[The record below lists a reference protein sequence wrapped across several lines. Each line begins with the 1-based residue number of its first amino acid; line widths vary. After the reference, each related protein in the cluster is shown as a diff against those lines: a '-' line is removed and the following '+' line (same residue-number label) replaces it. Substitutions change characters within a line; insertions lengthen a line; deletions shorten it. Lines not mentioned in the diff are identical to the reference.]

1 MNRRAWLTGLLGLV
15 VVPSLAGAQ
24 APTKVFRVGIL
35 SGAGPKSPIGEP
47 IWQQFFQGLRDR
59 GYVEGQNV
67 VFEGR
72 YYGSDVERLPA
83 FAEELVRLRVDVI
96 LAGASPAPEVARR
109 ATSTIPIVMANHSDP
124 VARGLAASL
133 ARPGGNVTGLS
144 MSSPELRLKGL
155 QLLKE
160 VLPRLRRVAFLR
172 NPTVPGDFK
181 GLEAAA
187 RTLKLQVQHVEASA
201 ASELPG
207 AVATAT
213 KQRADAL
220 FVLAGYLFWAHRVRL
235 AELAAASRLPTVYLL
250 REHVEAGGLM
260 AYGVDL
266 RDLYRRAAGYV
277 DKILR
282 GARPGD
288 LPIEQASKFDLAINL
303 KAAKALGLAIP
314 PSVLARAD
322 LIVE

>member
-1 MNRRAWLTGLLGLV
+1 MNRRAWLKGGLGLLA
-15 VVPSLAGAQ
+15 VPSMAAAQ
-24 APTKVFRVGIL
+24 APAKVFRVGL
-35 SGAGPKSPIGEP
+35 LAGADPKSPVAMP
-47 IWQQFFQGLRDR
+47 IWQAFFQGLRDH
-59 GYVEGQNV
+59 GYVEGHNV

-72 YYGSDVERLPA
+72 YYGDNVDRIPG

-96 LAGASPAPEVARR
+96 LAGASPAPEMARR

-124 VARGLAASL
+124 VRSGLVASL

-144 MSSPELRLKGL
+144 MSSPELRVKGL

-160 VLPRLRRVAFLR
+160 VLPRLTRVAFLR
-172 NPTVPGDFK
+172 NPTISGESK
-181 GLEAAA
+181 ELEAAA
-187 RTLKLQVQHVEASA
+187 RVVKLQVRYVEAA
-201 ASELPG
+201 VVSELP
-207 AVATAT
+207 AAIEAAT
-213 KQRADAL
+213 KMRADAL
-220 FVLAGYLFWAHRVRL
+220 FVLAGYLFWANRVRL
-235 AELAAASRLPTVYLL
+235 AELAAAGRLPAMYLL

-288 LPIEQASKFDLAINL
+288 LPIEQASRFDLAINL